1 MFGNGFLKKKEYFMN
16 EKKIKSA
23 FISGKIVL
31 IAGKVHTRMYT
42 QEERASIKANTSTL
56 SKEKEEELEKGFIA
70 FIKKNSPDLHK
81 KLLPELY

>member
-1 MFGNGFLKKKEYFMN
+1 MINN
-16 EKKIKSA
+16 ESIKSA

-31 IAGKVHTRMYT
+31 IAGKVHTRTYT